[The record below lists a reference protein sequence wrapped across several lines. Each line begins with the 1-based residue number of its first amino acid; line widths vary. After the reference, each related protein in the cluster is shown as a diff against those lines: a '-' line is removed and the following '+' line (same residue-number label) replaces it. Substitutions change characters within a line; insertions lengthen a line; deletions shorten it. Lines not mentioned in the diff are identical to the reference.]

1 MSDIVVRSID
11 PQNKDIEDWIGV
23 PKTVHAN
30 DRSFVIQPDKLER
43 QRISRAHNP
52 YLGTID
58 AAFFIAYRSG
68 QPVGRISVQFDRSLV
83 DPQGQPIGQFGFADF
98 IEDQAVADLLVARAR
113 AWLGQAGA
121 QSMRGP
127 FNLSINQECGCLIEG
142 FDSAPAVMMPHGR
155 PWIGPMLEQAGLV
168 KAVDMYAYR
177 VDPKA
182 VPERFLE
189 FCRRQ
194 QDHNAI
200 VVRPLDMRNLKRE
213 FELMGDI
220 FNDGWRDNW
229 GFVPFTRAELHHLAA
244 EFKAVLRPDY
254 GFFVEI
260 AGRPVAVMM
269 AMPNLNELFAPM
281 RGRLGL
287 VNALRLF
294 WALRRERART
304 ARVPI
309 LGVRKEVQGGGLG
322 AAIVASMLEKLLE
335 RSRKFRL
342 DWVEFSWVLENN
354 RRARHVLEDAGGVA
368 AKTYRIYAGPTA

>member
-1 MSDIVVRSID
+1 MSDIVVRRIN
-11 PQNKDIEDWIGV
+11 PETRDIEDWIGV
-23 PKTVHAN
+23 PKIVHAH
-30 DRSFVIQPDKLER
+30 DPAFVIQPDKLER
-43 QRISRAHNP
+43 QRITRAHNP
-52 YLGTID
+52 YLGTIE
-58 AAFFIAYRSG
+58 AAFFVAFRG
-68 QPVGRISVQFDRSLV
+68 RQPVGRISVQFDRALV
-83 DPQGQPIGQFGFADF
+83 DAQGQPIGQFGFADF

-113 AWLGQAGA
+113 AFLGQAGA
-121 QSMRGP
+121 PSMRGP
-127 FNLSINQECGCLIEG
+127 FNLSINQECGCLIAG

-155 PWIGPMLEQAGLV
+155 PWIGPMLEQAGLAKV
-168 KAVDMYAYR
+168 VDMYAYR
-177 VDPKA
+177 VDPKT
-182 VPERFLE
+182 VPERFLA

-194 QDHNAI
+194 QDENAI
-200 VVRPLDMRNLKRE
+200 VVRPLDMRNLRGE

-294 WALRRERART
+294 WALRREKART

-354 RRARHVLEDAGGVA
+354 QRARHVLEDAGGVA